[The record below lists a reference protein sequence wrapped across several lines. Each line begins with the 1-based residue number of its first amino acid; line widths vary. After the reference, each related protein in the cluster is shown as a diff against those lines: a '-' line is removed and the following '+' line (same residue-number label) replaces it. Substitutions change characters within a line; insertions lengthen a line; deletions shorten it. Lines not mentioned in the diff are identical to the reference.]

1 VLADE
6 SVHLLTVAT
15 NTKERMMS
23 TWLNVALVGIK
34 FGFCVFLFAEA
45 LAASHPVAAL
55 LTGSLSLV
63 TPAWTI
69 ASRVLLE

>member
-1 VLADE
+1 
-6 SVHLLTVAT
+6 
-15 NTKERMMS
+15 MS